1 LSFVQVCDSV
11 DRVETRKHYW
21 NGHWGRLA
29 RTDIFVRVDGDMW
42 LVELREGGA
51 EGHSRFIDADDEDAA
66 FDVARDLM
74 IGADGWREL
83 TAQ

>member
-1 LSFVQVCDSV
+1 
-11 DRVETRKHYW
+11 
-21 NGHWGRLA
+21 LA

-51 EGHSRFIDADDEDAA
+51 EGRSRFIDTDDEDAA
-66 FDVARDLM
+66 LDVARDLM